1 MVFGWFF
8 EKSNVLVLFF
18 LSHIVEAVDEAV
30 HTFNMTCCGVY
41 VELF

>member
-1 MVFGWFF
+1 MVFGRFA

-18 LSHIVEAVDEAV
+18 LSHIVKAVDEAV
-30 HTFNMTCCGVY
+30 HIFNMACYGVY